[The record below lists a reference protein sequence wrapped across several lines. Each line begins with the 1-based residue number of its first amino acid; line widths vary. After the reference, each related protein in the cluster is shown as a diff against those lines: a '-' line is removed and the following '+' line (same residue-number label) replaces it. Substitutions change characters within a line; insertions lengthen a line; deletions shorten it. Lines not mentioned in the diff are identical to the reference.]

1 MRRRGAARSFRRRA
15 PAASHHSGEGSK
27 IERRVLL
34 TARDDGDQC
43 LRATST
49 THLFFFPNRHNYQEV
64 SGLGTDVSS
73 QVGGSVNPRTLQ
85 TYPVRTTFTHVV
97 KPGGM
102 ASRRRMKSTDEIT
115 TTSTTTA
122 TVNITRTRN
131 AQIDTFT
138 LDQDWTVMSGDIIQ
152 VNICVTEWQNTFSI

>member
-1 MRRRGAARSFRRRA
+1 VRRRGAARSFRRRA

-85 TYPVRTTFTHVV
+85 TYPVRTTFTRSRTSVV

-102 ASRRRMKSTDEIT
+102 GSRRRMRSTDEVT
-115 TTSTTTA
+115 TTSTTATTA
-122 TVNITRTRN
+122 TV
-131 AQIDTFT
+131 
-138 LDQDWTVMSGDIIQ
+138 IILTH
-152 VNICVTEWQNTFSI
+152 VEKGIWIAVRF

>member
-1 MRRRGAARSFRRRA
+1 MFSLGTTIV
-15 PAASHHSGEGSK
+15 GEPGCYA
-27 IERRVLL
+27 I
-34 TARDDGDQC
+34 
-43 LRATST
+43 
-49 THLFFFPNRHNYQEV
+49 PNEGGIHV

-102 ASRRRMKSTDEIT
+102 ASRRRMRSMDEIT